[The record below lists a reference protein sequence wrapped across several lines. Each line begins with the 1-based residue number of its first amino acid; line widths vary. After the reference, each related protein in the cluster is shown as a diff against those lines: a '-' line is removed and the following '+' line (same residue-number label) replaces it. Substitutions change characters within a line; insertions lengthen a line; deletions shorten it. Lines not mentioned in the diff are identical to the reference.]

1 MVVVSFLLIRGGRA
15 GVCVPSVSRALLPT
29 AVEFYFKL
37 RSILKMYWGKMRKN
51 LHQCVKNGLSNG
63 FYSTQGF
70 Y

>member
-37 RSILKMYWGKMRKN
+37 RSTLKICWDKMLETAVNTTK
-51 LHQCVKNGLSNG
+51 LGLIKTL
-63 FYSTQGF
+63 F
-70 Y
+70 